1 MRLKKFNC
9 NAGRDFI
16 NVSIDLWDDFKN
28 FYNGYVPNEHYEIVY
43 KNLDNLKFQ
52 LEGTNVINDFL
63 QGQLEVIRMLLS
75 KDEGFDVHDR
85 LIILK
90 QSISEF
96 SMIKHLISGSDH
108 PIVLGYLDFIGNKIL
123 PLYSIK
129 NDLYEAELNIK
140 HHRSF
145 VRKSPEEFGYVKL
158 SLSNTE
164 SNHLLV
170 IKKYFRS
177 VIPIEDH
184 RVKFE
189 QEFIHGRV
197 NDDIYDIDIKELK
210 KFCDFFKFLIGS
222 GYLIVEK
229 KALAKWLNRKFRKFG
244 SGKKIG
250 TAETL
255 KKYLN
260 GDFDIRFLNKLN
272 L

>member
-1 MRLKKFNC
+1 MFSSIPS
-9 NAGRDFI
+9 FI
-16 NVSIDLWDDFKN
+16 AERVKATKS
-28 FYNGYVPNEHYEIVY
+28 EIKVFDTLTL
-43 KNLDNLKFQ
+43 N
-52 LEGTNVINDFL
+52 
-63 QGQLEVIRMLLS
+63 LS
-75 KDEGFDVHDR
+75 KASFISFVNV
-85 LIILK
+85 ILK

-108 PIVLGYLDFIGNKIL
+108 PIVLGYLDFIKNKIL

-145 VRKSPEEFGYVKL
+145 VRKIPEEFGYVKL
-158 SLSNTE
+158 TLSNAD
-164 SNHLLV
+164 SDDLQV

-177 VIPIEDH
+177 IIPDEAH
-184 RVKFE
+184 RVNFE
-189 QEFIHGRV
+189 QEFFQGRV
-197 NDDIYDIDIKELK
+197 NDEIYDVDIRELK
-210 KFCDFFKFLIGS
+210 KLCDFFKFLIGS

-229 KALAKWLNRKFRKFG
+229 KALAKWLNRKFRKLD
-244 SGKKIG
+244 SGKSIG

-260 GDFDIRFLNKLN
+260 GDYDIRFLNKLN